1 MAFVGP
7 LGLGHL
13 AVAGHCHV
21 CNVDFLVWPCY
32 ACGGRFCGRCIFQHQ
47 DVAGVNLR
55 MMDEDRV
62 DPNEVA
68 EGMHNL
74 FWRFW
79 LRVVYALAADPAYAA
94 FQYGRVFVVAVRQ

>member
-47 DVAGVNLR
+47 DVAGVNVG
-55 MMDEDRV
+55 MMDDR
-62 DPNEVA
+62 DFANEVA

-74 FWRFW
+74 HRRFW
-79 LRVVYALAADPAYAA
+79 LRVNLESAADPAWAA
-94 FQYGRVFVVAVRQ
+94 WQYGRCFKCT